1 MPAIMKITSRAQ
13 SIPGWDQVEE
23 LDQHQVGDQVLDQ
36 VHDQVE
42 ELDQLQVGDQV
53 QDQVHDQV
61 EEEDKDEDQFEDEV
75 EPQEKENEDKEDN
88 DVEDRG
94 EARVRMNLRRGK
106 RTTR

>member
-1 MPAIMKITSRAQ
+1 MLVTLYLTLGRNIRTMPAIMKMTSRAQ

-23 LDQHQVGDQVLDQ
+23 LDQH
-36 VHDQVE
+36 
-42 ELDQLQVGDQV
+42 QVGDQV